1 MEATQPLN
9 LLLVDDSRIARLSLK
24 RQLQS
29 LGLTLNLLEAE
40 SADAAE
46 ARLQDQPAD
55 IALIDFNMPG
65 RDGLELAQSL
75 KEHHPQLRMALVTAN
90 IQDALAQRAR
100 ELGMTFLPKPTTAE
114 QLAAFIGQ
122 ESSNGTVQP

>member
-1 MEATQPLN
+1 MTKTPIS

-29 LGLTLNLLEAE
+29 LGLELTLLEAE

-46 ARLQDQPAD
+46 AVLASTTPD

-65 RDGLELAQSL
+65 RDGLQLAENIQQT
-75 KEHHPQLRMALVTAN
+75 HPQMRMALVTAN
-90 IQDALAQRAR
+90 IQDALVQRAK
-100 ELGMTFLPKPTTAE
+100 EMGLAFLPKPTTAE
-114 QLAAFIGQ
+114 QLGAFIQQ
-122 ESSNGTVQP
+122 EL

>member
-1 MEATQPLN
+1 MTKTPIS

-29 LGLTLNLLEAE
+29 LGLELNLLEAE

-46 ARLQDQPAD
+46 VVLASTVPD

-65 RDGLELAQSL
+65 RDGLQLAENIQQT
-75 KEHHPQLRMALVTAN
+75 HPQMRMALVTAN
-90 IQDALAQRAR
+90 IQDALVQRAK
-100 ELGMTFLPKPTTAE
+100 EMGLAFLPKPTTAE
-114 QLAAFIGQ
+114 QLGAFIQQ
-122 ESSNGTVQP
+122 EH

>member
-1 MEATQPLN
+1 MTTTPLS

-29 LGLTLNLLEAE
+29 LGLELNLLEAD

-46 ARLQDQPAD
+46 ALLATTVPD

-65 RDGLELAQSL
+65 RDGLQLAEVIKQS
-75 KEHHPQLRMALVTAN
+75 HPQIRMALVTAN
-90 IQDALAQRAR
+90 IQDALAQRAS
-100 ELGMTFLPKPTTAE
+100 ELGLAFLPKPTSAE
-114 QLAAFIGQ
+114 LLGTFIQQG
-122 ESSNGTVQP
+122 

>member
-1 MEATQPLN
+1 MTQNTLS

-29 LGLTLNLLEAE
+29 LGMELALHESD

-46 ARLQDQPAD
+46 TLLQTTPAQ

-65 RDGLELAQSL
+65 RDGLELAETL
-75 KEHHPQLRMALVTAN
+75 KQQYPDLRMALVTAN
-90 IQDALAQRAR
+90 IQDALAKRAR

-114 QLAAFIGQ
+114 QLGAFIRQ
-122 ESSNGTVQP
+122 EK